1 MENTGEVALTA
12 VAVNDPK
19 IGVVACPQSTLAVG
33 ASQTCAAAAVYVITQ
48 ADVDAG
54 FVNNT
59 ATASGTTPD
68 EQTVTS
74 DPSSTSTPTT
84 APDPTITLVKSADPS
99 EEGSYLAGEVITYSF
114 VVTNTG
120 NVPLNDVTIV
130 EGAFSGT
137 GDLSNIVCPTST
149 LAAGAQF
156 VCTAT
161 YSLTQ
166 DDVDAGELTNTA
178 TAEGTPPGA
187 TTPTPSDP
195 STVTIPNTPAPA
207 ITIAKSSNV
216 ETIVAAGQTVTY
228 SFLVTNTGNVT
239 LDGIVVED
247 TAFSGAGELSVVT
260 CPTNTLVPSQF
271 VTCTATYTVEQADV
285 DSEELTNTAT
295 ATGNTPGGDPVPS
308 TPSTV
313 VVPTEQVPALSV
325 VKTAD
330 VEAAELGQTVTYSF
344 LVTNTGNVTITDPT
358 INEVDFSGTG
368 ELSAIECPAEVTLAP
383 DDNVTCTATYVVTQ
397 ADIDAGEITNTVTT
411 TGTTPGG
418 ETTPPSDPSSAVVTT
433 DPLPAIS
440 IVKTADREQ
449 VTAAGQVVT
458 YTFVVANIGNVTL
471 LDPTVNEGAF
481 SGNGTLSEVT
491 CPEAQL
497 TPGDSITCT
506 ATYTVVA
513 ADLSD
518 GSDLT
523 NVATASATTPG
534 GDPVTSDPSTAT
546 VDEVPPA
553 APATGGNLTTTGG
566 TVPWSIMAAALSL
579 LIGGGVL
586 LHVRRRQLAT
596 DES

>member
-120 NVPLNDVTIV
+120 NVPLNNVTIV

-207 ITIAKSSNV
+207 ITIAKS
-216 ETIVAAGQTVTY
+216 
-228 SFLVTNTGNVT
+228 
-239 LDGIVVED
+239 
-247 TAFSGAGELSVVT
+247 
-260 CPTNTLVPSQF
+260 
-271 VTCTATYTVEQADV
+271 
-285 DSEELTNTAT
+285 
-295 ATGNTPGGDPVPS
+295 
-308 TPSTV
+308 
-313 VVPTEQVPALSV
+313 
-325 VKTAD
+325 
-330 VEAAELGQTVTYSF
+330 
-344 LVTNTGNVTITDPT
+344 
-358 INEVDFSGTG
+358 
-368 ELSAIECPAEVTLAP
+368 
-383 DDNVTCTATYVVTQ
+383 
-397 ADIDAGEITNTVTT
+397 
-411 TGTTPGG
+411 
-418 ETTPPSDPSSAVVTT
+418 
-433 DPLPAIS
+433 
-440 IVKTADREQ
+440 
-449 VTAAGQVVT
+449 
-458 YTFVVANIGNVTL
+458 
-471 LDPTVNEGAF
+471 
-481 SGNGTLSEVT
+481 
-491 CPEAQL
+491 
-497 TPGDSITCT
+497 
-506 ATYTVVA
+506 
-513 ADLSD
+513 
-518 GSDLT
+518 
-523 NVATASATTPG
+523 
-534 GDPVTSDPSTAT
+534 
-546 VDEVPPA
+546 
-553 APATGGNLTTTGG
+553 
-566 TVPWSIMAAALSL
+566 
-579 LIGGGVL
+579 
-586 LHVRRRQLAT
+586 
-596 DES
+596 